1 MNGRVG
7 LGFDVHP
14 FADAPGA
21 GRPLVLGGVIIEG
34 SAGLAGHSDADV
46 VAHAV
51 ADSLLG
57 AAGLPDLGTLFP
69 ATDAEHE
76 GASSLGF
83 LERVATRV
91 RADGFTVVNVDVVIA
106 AETPRLA
113 PHLGAMAENLAR
125 VLAVAHHG
133 DDLVPVPVS
142 VKPKRA
148 EGLGAIGRAEGIAA
162 WAVALLERGI
172 ASESA

>member
-1 MNGRVG
+1 MNARVG

-14 FADAPGA
+14 FTA
-21 GRPLVLGGVIIEG
+21 GRPLVLGGVTIEG
-34 SAGLAGHSDADV
+34 AAGLAGHSDADV

-51 ADSLLG
+51 ADALLG

-69 ATDAEHE
+69 ASDDEYA

-83 LERVATRV
+83 LEEVVARLE
-91 RADGFTVVNVDVVIA
+91 ASGCHIVNVDVVVA
-106 AETPRLA
+106 AEAPRLA
-113 PHLGAMAENLAR
+113 PHLDAMVANLSSALSASR
-125 VLAVAHHG
+125 GG
-133 DDLVPVPVS
+133 DADAVPVS

-162 WAVALLERGI
+162 WAVALVEHGI
-172 ASESA
+172 WPEAS

>member
-1 MNGRVG
+1 MTMRVG

-14 FADAPGA
+14 FVE
-21 GRPLVLGGVIIEG
+21 GRPLVLGGVTI
-34 SAGLAGHSDADV
+34 ADAPGLAGHSDADV

-51 ADSLLG
+51 ADALLG

-69 ATDAEHE
+69 ASEDAHR
-76 GASSLGF
+76 GASSVGF
-83 LERVATRV
+83 LAEIAV
-91 RADGFTVVNVDVVIA
+91 RLRAEGWTVVNVDVVIA

-113 PHLGAMAENLAR
+113 PHLAAMAECVSGALDPAR
-125 VLAVAHHG
+125 HLS
-133 DDLVPVPVS
+133 DRTVPVS

-162 WAVALLERGI
+162 WAVALLER
-172 ASESA
+172 AA